1 MNIKI
6 IAVGKLKE
14 KYTKDAIDE
23 FKKRLGAYCSLSLV
37 EIPAQE
43 IKDENLNEKYKETEG
58 QKILAAI
65 KPDSYVITLEILG
78 KSLSSE
84 EFAQKIKTLSQEGHN
99 EVVFVIGGAN
109 GLSKAVSE
117 RANFKL
123 SFSKMTFTHQLI
135 RVFLYEQIYRAFK
148 IINNE
153 AYHR

>member
-109 GLSKAVSE
+109 RLTLFAARLVPE
-117 RANFKL
+117 RLRLRFIARKW
-123 SFSKMTFTHQLI
+123 SATRKD
-135 RVFLYEQIYRAFK
+135 AF
-148 IINNE
+148 
-153 AYHR
+153 